1 MKFGPCP
8 ASDAAG
14 AYLAHSVKING
25 SFLKK
30 GRLLTADDISR
41 LIDAG
46 INSVTVARLEAGDL
60 HEDEAASRLSKALL
74 GPGLKE
80 SAAFTGRAN
89 LIAAGAGVL
98 VVDKSKIDRINQ
110 IHESVTVATLPEYA
124 AVESRQMAATIKII
138 PFSAPESAV
147 LKAEALALKDGPA
160 IRVSPYAAKRA
171 VLIQSTLETIKSS
184 VLDKTVDITA
194 NRLRAVG
201 GELIGEIRCRH
212 DAEAIA
218 SAIKEAAKSSPDIFL
233 IAGASAICDRADAL
247 PRGIEDAGG
256 EVLHFGMPVDP
267 GNLILFGTLTGKP
280 VIGLPGCARSPKLN
294 GFDWALQRIAADI
307 PLTPS
312 DVQGMGVGG
321 LLAEI
326 GARPLP
332 REEATRDR
340 TQVQKAPKV
349 AAVVLAAGQSRR
361 MGAENK
367 LLEVVNG
374 KAMVVHAVETA
385 LAADTTS
392 VTVVVGHQAEQVKKA
407 LANFNVSFVL
417 NPNYD
422 AGLSTSLKA
431 AADVMPEKADAL
443 IVLLGDMPQVTARH
457 VDRLIAAFNPLEGR
471 AICVPTHEGKRGNP
485 VLWARHFVKEMSD
498 LRGDVGAK
506 HLIGMNEDS
515 VAEVEMSDPAI
526 LRDIDTPEALA
537 AIRAESN

>member
-89 LIAAGAGVL
+89 LIAAGPGVL

-374 KAMVVHAVETA
+374 KSMVVHAVETA

-422 AGLSTSLKA
+422 AGLSTSLKT
-431 AADVMPEKADAL
+431 AADVMPEEADAL

>member
-89 LIAAGAGVL
+89 LIAAGPGVL

-417 NPNYD
+417 NSNYD

-431 AADVMPEKADAL
+431 AADVMPEEADAL

>member
-89 LIAAGAGVL
+89 LIAAGPGVL

-374 KAMVVHAVETA
+374 KSMVVHAVETA

-431 AADVMPEKADAL
+431 AADVMPEEADAL